1 MSLRTVP
8 AGCRGVGVSGTSE
21 PRRQRLEDRERT
33 ARALAVGGRTEE
45 EALVTRKPKNR
56 DDRALAGMSV

>member
-8 AGCRGVGVSGTSE
+8 AGCQGVGVSGTSE

-33 ARALAVGGRTEE
+33 A
-45 EALVTRKPKNR
+45 
-56 DDRALAGMSV
+56 